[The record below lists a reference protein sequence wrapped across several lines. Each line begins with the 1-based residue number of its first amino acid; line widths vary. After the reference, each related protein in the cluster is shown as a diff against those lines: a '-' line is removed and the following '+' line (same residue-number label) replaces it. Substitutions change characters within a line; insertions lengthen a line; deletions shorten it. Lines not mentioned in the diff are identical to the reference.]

1 MPVAV
6 FGTPCMQ
13 RLPDA
18 SVIHA
23 MATGSTRG
31 VPELRDDI
39 SCYHSHNLQ
48 QYASPYTGI
57 GFQGEGIM
65 CAGSTCAE
73 WMGAEGCDELLRDP
87 LIRLIMDSD
96 GVTME
101 AMVGVMQQLRQALA
115 SRDRRAP
122 DCRIAT
128 LLAMTGDALAT
139 TAYPAACTNT
149 HTLSNRTDHRN

>member
-1 MPVAV
+1 
-6 FGTPCMQ
+6 
-13 RLPDA
+13 
-18 SVIHA
+18 
-23 MATGSTRG
+23 MAAGSTRG

-65 CAGSTCAE
+65 CAGWMGAE
-73 WMGAEGCDELLRDP
+73 WMGAEGCDDLLRDP

-101 AMVGVMQQLRQALA
+101 AMIGVMQKLRQALA

-139 TAYPAACTNT
+139 TAHPAACTNT